1 MMVTF
6 VSQCEKKALG
16 RTRRVLDA
24 FANRIGDNTWQTII
38 TEDGLITAKKL
49 LRQTATK
56 NTAVSCHWL
65 RSRSRS
71 ELVWIVGNRD
81 KFNSQ
86 GIVPVNI
93 TQKEL
98 FMDIL
103 SDKPKSGVLYANTKL
118 QPLTEHLFAVGYV
131 AEKLYEK
138 LLPEKTN
145 HIHTAFIAGCLHDL
159 GKIDPHFQSWVIDPK
174 KKDYVAED
182 GQHIDDKKFSFE
194 DHPRH
199 NEISVLLYHLLDHD
213 TLQEVNQANKE
224 SVKRAI
230 YWHHA
235 KPFRKESKGGG
246 FDKYSEIYSK
256 LCNNLSSSFEELLR
270 QSIRLL
276 ENVSK
281 IDSKYKQVSES
292 FLDKVFLKEIDQTAI
307 EALGYESKGKLLP
320 LPSYKVY
327 EYVENLEKYQ
337 PQITN
342 NANNNILRSCVIS
355 ADRLISA
362 LSASDLQTSIQ
373 DKKLDDLVEDHL
385 SIIKDSNLC
394 SQIETSLKSFTDQER
409 NKKQS
414 EIAHRLFDKKD
425 IAILAGPAGCGKTKI
440 ALEWASLKNAKQI
453 IWICPRVQICQGLF
467 DDLTS
472 NQYLP
477 DTRIEI
483 NTGEFKFTNKWD
495 KQTPEKEYFSGDIV
509 ITTIDQILNS
519 IITHTKVDKLINYLN
534 AHIVFDEFHEYI
546 NMPAFNL
553 LFAELVECKKEQ
565 GKMAN
570 TLLVSATPH
579 YFYLDKILKIRS
591 DEVVAMPSFNQS
603 KYKIE
608 FKIFDETKQDDSN
621 PLYQKQSGKTFVISN
636 TAITA
641 QKSFIRN
648 LKDENAILFH
658 SKFKKSDKRKLFND
672 VYESFKQGAENQYDV
687 LRSGPIVQAS
697 LNISCDHMISEIT
710 TPENSLQRL
719 GRLDRFGKNKEVNI
733 YCLAA
738 PESIH
743 QGKVIGSCAKFLAK
757 TFEFDTTKEWYKFLQ
772 SELGDKPFELSW
784 LYELYEKFHNKSDNA
799 RKFIES
805 DLIGSFKSSVK
816 LIDCKVID
824 PIVIP
829 SKKAIPKG
837 RAKISKNSLRGENR
851 FVQMAVVNMNNPNQ
865 PEFLEQYAY
874 QMPINEREDFD
885 NLTASKD
892 EIEGY
897 GDSEKNLLAH
907 MQKKHHNVFK
917 DKGAKKSYKDFIL
930 LNEARDPE
938 SPIYLSYTPN
948 DLLGVGGESAR
959 HNCAIY
965 YAVCDKQT
973 IGAISIKQLNSNEE

>member
-6 VSQCEKKALG
+6 ISQCEKKALN
-16 RTRRVLDA
+16 RTRKVLDA

-38 TEDGLITAKKL
+38 TEDGLITVKKL

-56 NTAVSCHWL
+56 NTAISCHWL

-86 GIVPVNI
+86 GMVPVNI

-98 FMDIL
+98 FMDII
-103 SDKPKSGVLYANTKL
+103 SDKPRAGVIYANTKL
-118 QPLTEHLFAVGYV
+118 QPLTDHLFAVGYV

-138 LLPEKTN
+138 LLPEK
-145 HIHTAFIAGCLHDL
+145 IDYAKTAFIAGCLHDL
-159 GKIDPHFQSWVIDPK
+159 GKIDPRFQEWVVDPK
-174 KKDYVAED
+174 KKDYVVED
-182 GQHIDDKKFSFE
+182 GQHIDNKKFSFE

-199 NEISVLLYHLLDHD
+199 HEISVLLYELLDD
-213 TLQEVNQANKE
+213 LDLKFFNPDNKK
-224 SVKRAI
+224 SIKHAI

-235 KPFRKESKGGG
+235 KPFRKEEKK
-246 FDKYSEIYSK
+246 FNDYEKIYIK
-256 LCNNLSSSFEELLR
+256 FKNNLKEQSFENILEKVVSLLKR
-270 QSIRLL
+270 VCDVDHKYRSITESSILL
-276 ENVSK
+276 ETFKEK
-281 IDSKYKQVSES
+281 ID
-292 FLDKVFLKEIDQTAI
+292 LDKISTLE
-307 EALGYESKGKLLP
+307 GKSLP
-320 LPSYKVY
+320 NYKNY
-327 EYVENLEKYQ
+327 KSEDLTLENYQ
-337 PQITN
+337 SQIRF
-342 NANNNILRSCVIS
+342 NAENNIIRSCVIS
-355 ADRLISA
+355 ADRLISK
-362 LSASDLQTSIQ
+362 LSASDLQISIQ
-373 DKKLDDLVEDHL
+373 DKKLNDLVENHL

-394 SQIETSLKSFTDQER
+394 SQIETSLKSFPDQER
-409 NKKQS
+409 SKKQN
-414 EIAHRLFDKKD
+414 EIANLLVDKKD
-425 IAILAGPAGCGKTKI
+425 IAVLSGPAGCGKTKI
-440 ALEWASLKNAKQI
+440 GLEWAYLSKAKQI

-467 DDLTS
+467 TDLIS
-472 NQYLP
+472 EQYLP
-477 DTRIEI
+477 NARIEI

-495 KQTPEKEYFSGDIV
+495 SLTPENEYFSGDIV

-519 IITHTKVDKLINYLN
+519 IITHTKVDTLINYLN
-534 AHIVFDEFHEYI
+534 AHIVFDEFHEYV

-553 LFAELVECKKEQ
+553 LFAELVECKKQQ
-565 GKMAN
+565 GKMSN

-579 YFYLDKILKIRS
+579 YFYLKQILDIES
-591 DEVVAMPSFNQS
+591 YDVVAMPSFNQR

-621 PLYQKQSGKTFVISN
+621 PLYQKQRAKTFIISN

-641 QKSFIRN
+641 QKSFIWN
-648 LKDENAILFH
+648 LKNENAILFH
-658 SKFKKSDKRKLFND
+658 SKFKKSDKNELFKS
-672 VYESFKQGAENQYDV
+672 VYESFKEDGQNLYDI

-697 LNISCDHMISEIT
+697 LNISCDNMISEIT

-719 GRLDRFGKNKEVNI
+719 GRLDRFGKNNDVNI
-733 YCLAA
+733 YSIAI

-743 QGKVIGSCAKFLAK
+743 QGKGVGPCAKFLVRN
-757 TFEFDTTKEWYKFLQ
+757 FEFGSTKEWYKFLQ
-772 SELGDKPFELSW
+772 SELSDKPFELSW
-784 LYELYEKFHNKSDNA
+784 LYEQYEKFYKSDNA
-799 RKFIES
+799 KKFIES
-805 DLIGSFKSSVK
+805 DLIGSFKSSIK
-816 LIDCKVID
+816 LIDYKVID

-829 SKKAIPKG
+829 SKKTNLAK

-851 FVQMAVVNMNNPNQ
+851 FVQMAIINLNNLNQ

-897 GDSEKNLLAH
+897 GNSVRNLLAH
-907 MQKKHHNVFK
+907 MQKKHHNIL
-917 DKGAKKSYKDFIL
+917 GTKKAYKDSIL

-938 SPIYLSYTPN
+938 FPIYLSYTPN
-948 DLLGVGGESAR
+948 DLLRVGGERER
-959 HNCAIY
+959 HNYAIY
-965 YAVCDKQT
+965 YAVCDRQP